1 MATAPEDLTDAKVD
15 AVIAYFRKT
24 RGDFTAE
31 KQAAKR
37 EGRKAKLA
45 QSVTNKMS
53 LGDLVTMTLLHKHPH
68 FGLGPSYA
76 KGYEESGDYMHNCPR
91 CGDEWT
97 HHDEDAECPSCPE
110 PGYEEPEAFF
120 IPVR

>member
-1 MATAPEDLTDAKVD
+1 MTSHPAVAPQSPPSPASPSRASTSSWRPPPRTSRDAKVD

-53 LGDLVTMTLLHKHPH
+53 LGDL
-68 FGLGPSYA
+68 GL
-76 KGYEESGDYMHNCPR
+76 
-91 CGDEWT
+91 
-97 HHDEDAECPSCPE
+97 
-110 PGYEEPEAFF
+110 
-120 IPVR
+120 